1 MEIEIPNFRELYE
14 ALWSPEETWYS
25 EALPGWMSQARDVL
39 TALEPFRRRNTAAN
53 PYPITTTDE
62 KEIQRRR
69 KNPEQIDPTSW
80 DLCRWYALSRI
91 SDKLLTLFP
100 HDHAPVLNRQRQE
113 QGQYYSDYFASLGF
127 TVYWDRPFHPFYHE
141 IVAVHT
147 DSSLAPGEVVV
158 DYTYWPGLMFGEMLF
173 ARSGVRVL
181 CAPGTLN
188 RQVAESSVLYFTY
201 RREGR
206 KTCDL
211 SMGWGGNSQW
221 CTDFRRD
228 YAEADAYHFNVD
240 ASYPLDEGYESYL
253 PDSERR
259 HLDDL
264 TLEERKELL
273 IHRCFVTCAK
283 DNVPGA
289 MERTPWS
296 ERLSLPIAAVWY
308 FQNGDPNTADDSPA
322 GGRE

>member
-1 MEIEIPNFRELYE
+1 M
-14 ALWSPEETWYS
+14 
-25 EALPGWMSQARDVL
+25 Q
-39 TALEPFRRRNTAAN
+39 
-53 PYPITTTDE
+53 
-62 KEIQRRR
+62 
-69 KNPEQIDPTSW
+69 
-80 DLCRWYALSRI
+80 
-91 SDKLLTLFP
+91 
-100 HDHAPVLNRQRQE
+100 
-113 QGQYYSDYFASLGF
+113 
-127 TVYWDRPFHPFYHE
+127 
-141 IVAVHT
+141 T

-173 ARSGVRVL
+173 ARSGVSVL

-188 RQVAESSVLYFTY
+188 RQVAERSVLYFTH

-206 KTCDL
+206 RTYDL

-221 CTDFRRD
+221 GTDFRRD

-253 PDSERR
+253 LDWQRR
-259 HLDDL
+259 DLDDL

-289 MERTPWS
+289 MARFPFID
-296 ERLSLPIAAVWY
+296 RLSLPINAAWY
-308 FQNGDPNTADDSPA
+308 FQNGDPNTTDDPPVF
-322 GGRE
+322 